1 MSHTN
6 GGGHGHSGHHGVQ
19 GGHPDQS
26 PGWNSALQGGE
37 KPITSLPNPTI
48 LPIFFALFVFVL
60 MLLPFVINW
69 DAEGVELPWVH
80 KRNQISQEQ
89 SLQQQGTQQE
99 GPQESYQTSA
109 GLGVSPAQQS
119 NQAQA
124 QGQAANN
131 APPASYEQQLLYAS
145 QQSYGQNAN
154 QQTQA
159 VNPAAQQN
167 YAAQPNYSQMAYP
180 QENYGQN
187 YAPMAQPQRRHRVFV
202 ER

>member
-1 MSHTN
+1 MSHT
-6 GGGHGHSGHHGVQ
+6 GGGHGHGGHHGVQ

-26 PGWNSALQGGE
+26 AAWSSALQGGD

-48 LPIFFALFVFVL
+48 MPIFCALVVFVI

-69 DAEGVELPWVH
+69 GEGGVELPWAH
-80 KRNQISQEQ
+80 KQSQVSQDLPQSGLPERASEQQSPENYQAAGQALSQAASSAAAVQEQ
-89 SLQQQGTQQE
+89 AT
-99 GPQESYQTSA
+99 
-109 GLGVSPAQQS
+109 
-119 NQAQA
+119 
-124 QGQAANN
+124 N

-159 VNPAAQQN
+159 VNPAAQQT
-167 YAAQPNYSQMAYP
+167 YAAQPNYSPGGFP
-180 QENYGQN
+180 QENF
-187 YAPMAQPQRRHRVFV
+187 APSAQAQRRHRVWV

>member
-1 MSHTN
+1 MSHTS
-6 GGGHGHSGHHGVQ
+6 GGGHGHGGHHGVQ

-26 PGWNSALQGGE
+26 PGWNSALQGGQR
-37 KPITSLPNPTI
+37 PITSLPNPTI

-69 DAEGVELPWVH
+69 DADGVELPWVH
-80 KRNQISQEQ
+80 KRNQLSQEQ
-89 SLQQQGTQQE
+89 SLQQQA
-99 GPQESYQTSA
+99 GPQEGLQGSYQTTADLA
-109 GLGVSPAQQS
+109 GNPAQRASQAQEQAI
-119 NQAQA
+119 NQAPA
-124 QGQAANN
+124 
-131 APPASYEQQLLYAS
+131 ASYEQQLLYAS
-145 QQSYGQNAN
+145 QQSYAQNAN

-167 YAAQPNYSQMAYP
+167 YAAQPNYSQMGYP

-187 YAPMAQPQRRHRVFV
+187 YAPVAQPQRRHRVFV

>member
-1 MSHTN
+1 MSHT
-6 GGGHGHSGHHGVQ
+6 GGGHGHGGHHGVQ

-26 PGWNSALQGGE
+26 AAWSSALQGGD

-48 LPIFFALFVFVL
+48 MPIFCALVVFVI

-69 DAEGVELPWVH
+69 GEGGVELPWAH
-80 KRNQISQEQ
+80 KQSQVSQDLPQSGLPERVSEQQSPENYQAAGQALNQAASSAAAVQEQ
-89 SLQQQGTQQE
+89 AT
-99 GPQESYQTSA
+99 
-109 GLGVSPAQQS
+109 
-119 NQAQA
+119 
-124 QGQAANN
+124 N

-159 VNPAAQQN
+159 VNPAAQQT
-167 YAAQPNYSQMAYP
+167 YAAQPNYSPGGFP
-180 QENYGQN
+180 QENF
-187 YAPMAQPQRRHRVFV
+187 APSAQAQRRHRVWV

>member
-1 MSHTN
+1 MSHT
-6 GGGHGHSGHHGVQ
+6 GGGHGHGGHHGVQ

-26 PGWNSALQGGE
+26 AAWSSALQGGD

-48 LPIFFALFVFVL
+48 MPIFCALVVFVI

-69 DAEGVELPWVH
+69 GEGGVELPWAH
-80 KRNQISQEQ
+80 KQSQVSQDLPQ
-89 SLQQQGTQQE
+89 S
-99 GPQESYQTSA
+99 
-109 GLGVSPAQQS
+109 GLPERVSEQQS
-119 NQAQA
+119 PENYQAA
-124 QGQAANN
+124 GQAAGQALSQAASSASATQEQATN

-159 VNPAAQQN
+159 VNPAAQQT
-167 YAAQPNYSQMAYP
+167 YAAQPNYSPGGFP
-180 QENYGQN
+180 QENF
-187 YAPMAQPQRRHRVFV
+187 APSAQAQRRHRVWV